1 MIDFDGYRP
10 NVGIVIC
17 NRKGQVLWAKRCG
30 QNSWQFPQGG
40 INDNES
46 AEQAM
51 YRELH
56 EEVGL
61 QPKDVR
67 LLYVSK
73 HWLRYK
79 LPKRLLRYDSKP
91 MCIGQKQRWFLLQLV
106 SDEKNINMQTTKS
119 PEFDGLRWVSFC
131 YPVRQVVSFKRD
143 VYRKV
148 MKEFASIL
156 FTDNPL
162 IFSASREANSQH
174 YSANKKYSQTKYTK
188 RHFYKSRGQ

>member
-17 NRKGQVLWAKRCG
+17 NRKGQVLWAKRFG

-51 YRELH
+51 YRELY

-61 QPKDVR
+61 QPKDVKV
-67 LLYVSK
+67 LYASK

-106 SDEKNINMQTTKS
+106 GDEKNINMNTTKS
-119 PEFDGLRWVSFC
+119 PEFDGWRWVSFW
-131 YPVRQVVSFKRD
+131 YPVRQVVSFKKD
-143 VYRKV
+143 VYRKA
-148 MKEFASIL
+148 MKEFAQV
-156 FTDNPL
+156 NV
-162 IFSASREANSQH
+162 
-174 YSANKKYSQTKYTK
+174 
-188 RHFYKSRGQ
+188 GQRQNIA

>member
-17 NRKGQVLWAKRCG
+17 NRKGQVLWAKRYG

-51 YRELH
+51 YRELY

-61 QPKDVR
+61 QPKDVKV
-67 LLYVSK
+67 LYASK

-106 SDEKNINMQTTKS
+106 GDEKNINMNTTKS
-119 PEFDGLRWVSFC
+119 PEFDGWRWVSFW
-131 YPVRQVVSFKRD
+131 YPVRQVVSFKKD
-143 VYRKV
+143 VYRK
-148 MKEFASIL
+148 A
-156 FTDNPL
+156 
-162 IFSASREANSQH
+162 
-174 YSANKKYSQTKYTK
+174 
-188 RHFYKSRGQ
+188 